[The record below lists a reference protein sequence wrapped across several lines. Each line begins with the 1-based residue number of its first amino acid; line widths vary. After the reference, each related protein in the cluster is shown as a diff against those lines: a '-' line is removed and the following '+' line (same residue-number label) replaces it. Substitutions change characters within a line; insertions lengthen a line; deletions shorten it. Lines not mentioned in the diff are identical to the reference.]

1 MGYLPADASQDG
13 LSAAGDINA
22 LINSI
27 NLVPGLVLPPHAT
40 DINRSGVTTGT
51 DILRLI
57 DLLNG
62 AGSFSV
68 WIAAGLPP
76 CPSGD

>member
-27 NLVPGLVLPPHAT
+27 NLVPGLVLPIYAT
-40 DINRSGVTTGT
+40 DINRSNVITGT

-62 AGSFSV
+62 AGDFDV
-68 WIAAGLPP
+68 WIARGIGACPP
-76 CPSGD
+76 AP

>member
-1 MGYLPADASQDG
+1 MGYLPADAGQDG
-13 LSAAGDINA
+13 TSAASDINA

-27 NLVPGLVLPPHAT
+27 NLVPGFILPIYAT
-40 DINRSGVTTGT
+40 DINRSTVTNGQ

-62 AGSFSV
+62 ADQFDP
-68 WIAAGLPP
+68 WIAKSLPG
-76 CPSGD
+76 CP

>member
-1 MGYLPADASQDG
+1 MGYLPTDAGQDG
-13 LSAAGDINA
+13 VSSAADINT

-27 NLVPGLVLPPHAT
+27 NLVTLLPIYAT
-40 DINRSGVTTGT
+40 DINRSGLTNGQ

-62 AGSFSV
+62 AGDFNP
-68 WIAAGLPP
+68 WIAQSLPP
-76 CPSGD
+76 CPTP